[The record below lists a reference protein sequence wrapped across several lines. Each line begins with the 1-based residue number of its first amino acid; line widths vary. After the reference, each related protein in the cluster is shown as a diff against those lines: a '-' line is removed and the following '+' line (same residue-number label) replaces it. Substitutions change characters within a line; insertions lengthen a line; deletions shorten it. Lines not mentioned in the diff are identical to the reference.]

1 MLPVLPGL
9 EITEAAVDWAQAWRI
24 IASRFPPIHLFER
37 VSPNPAVWEALIEL
51 EELTNPRV
59 RDQVGQISLVPPERR
74 ISGVNASWVMAS
86 FTHVNPKGS
95 RFSDGTYGVYY
106 AADSL
111 QTAIAR
117 SQIAFMTLKPYGL
130 KSTVPR

>member
-1 MLPVLPGL
+1 MLPVPPGL
-9 EITEAAVDWAQAWRI
+9 EIAAATVDWAQAWRI

-86 FTHVNPKGS
+86 FTHVNPKG
-95 RFSDGTYGVYY
+95 
-106 AADSL
+106 
-111 QTAIAR
+111 
-117 SQIAFMTLKPYGL
+117 
-130 KSTVPR
+130 

>member
-9 EITEAAVDWAQAWRI
+9 EIAEAAVDWAQAWRI

-59 RDQVGQISLVPPERR
+59 RDQVGQISHRDR
-74 ISGVNASWVMAS
+74 IVADEGRHDV
-86 FTHVNPKGS
+86 S
-95 RFSDGTYGVYY
+95 RKFKVVRGYFRGHRIR
-106 AADSL
+106 L
-111 QTAIAR
+111 C
-117 SQIAFMTLKPYGL
+117 
-130 KSTVPR
+130 

>member
-9 EITEAAVDWAQAWRI
+9 EIAEAAVDWAQAWRI

-74 ISGVNASWVMAS
+74 ISGINASWVMAS

-95 RFSDGTYGVYY
+95 RFSDGTHGGV
-106 AADSL
+106 L
-111 QTAIAR
+111 R
-117 SQIAFMTLKPYGL
+117 S
-130 KSTVPR
+130 R